1 MLYTACLGLDDPCI
15 MTQGLLGSGAALV
28 IQSGEKMKRRGKD
41 DKTSEIIQVCNER
54 ILLQELY
61 EENSTEMGI
70 R

>member
-28 IQSGEKMKRRGKD
+28 IQSNEKMKRRKK